1 VLDPMAR
8 EGMADREAGMPG
20 PDHDHCDLR
29 HDGRAI
35 S

>member
-1 VLDPMAR
+1 
-8 EGMADREAGMPG
+8 MADREAGMPG